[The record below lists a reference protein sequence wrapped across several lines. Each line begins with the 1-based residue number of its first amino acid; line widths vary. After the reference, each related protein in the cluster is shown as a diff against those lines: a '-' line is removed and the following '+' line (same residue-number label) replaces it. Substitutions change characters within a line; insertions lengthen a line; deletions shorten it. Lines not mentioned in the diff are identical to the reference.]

1 MSLNNT
7 LCDLS
12 TRLRNGQNSRKLKIH
27 LTRSKVCLNVLN
39 ILKEQGYIRGYIIE
53 DEKIQVL
60 LKYMNDKP
68 VITDI
73 NITPYKLYSTYIN
86 VNTLK
91 NITRKLKKTNKGLGL
106 FILSTSKGI
115 LSDYQCISKNT
126 GGQLLLKII

>member
-12 TRLRNGQNSRKLKIH
+12 TRLRNGQNSRKLKIY